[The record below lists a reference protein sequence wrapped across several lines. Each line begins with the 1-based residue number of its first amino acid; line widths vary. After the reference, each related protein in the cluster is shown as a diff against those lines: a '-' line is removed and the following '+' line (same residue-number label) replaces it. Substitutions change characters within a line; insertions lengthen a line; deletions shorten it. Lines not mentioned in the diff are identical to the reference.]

1 MDHVSYAWPLV
12 LASLLVAVLAS
23 YTALDLAAR
32 ISTARSAQARMWW
45 LAGGALCMGVG
56 IWSMHFVGM
65 LAATLP
71 VPLAYD
77 PGLTLLSL
85 LIAIA
90 ASGFA
95 LYLVSGAE
103 LTRARL
109 VVGALGMGGGVA
121 AMHYMGMAA
130 MRMSPFI
137 AYNPTLVLLSVL
149 IAIGASGAA
158 LWIAFRLRLRT
169 HHLYRLRAGAAIIMG
184 AAIAGMHYTGM
195 AAAGFPTGSQ
205 CGALAGG
212 WSGQGLAPMVL
223 SAAVAVL
230 AAAIVLSMLD
240 RRFESQSALLQ
251 SSLSQAHGEIAF
263 LALHDALTKLPNRL
277 QLERRLEQAMRDSRR
292 SGQPCAVLF
301 VDLDGFK
308 AVNDAFGHQAGD
320 RLLSLIA
327 QRLRETMRPSD
338 LAARMGGDEFV
349 VVAEGVSREDVH
361 ALAARLGAVLRQEFV
376 VDGHRLRISASIG
389 IALYPQDGAS
399 AQELISHADAAMYRA
414 KAGGRD
420 AHHFFDPSM
429 LVNAQENLELLA
441 ELRGAL
447 ARGEFR
453 LHYQPKLDLRSGRVV
468 GAEALL
474 RWASPSRGN
483 VPPDR
488 FLGLAEQA
496 GLIVPIGD
504 WVLDEACRQAAAWRA
519 RGHRDWSVAVNLS
532 ALQFDHPGL
541 VQSVRDALRRHAL
554 PPRALVLEVTESTAM
569 RNVESSMAILKQFE
583 AMGVGVSIDD
593 FGTGYSSLLYLKRL
607 PATELKVDRGF
618 IRDVQHDA
626 DDAAIVSA
634 IVALAQRLQLRVVAE
649 GVETPAQQDYLRQLH
664 CDQVQGFLFGKPV
677 PGVEF
682 AQVVERAEAHLRETG
697 RQHTA
702 RAPGVFQQPDGVL
715 SP

>member
-1 MDHVSYAWPLV
+1 MYHVSYAWPLV
-12 LASLLVAVLAS
+12 LASLLVAVLAA

-32 ISTARSAQARMWW
+32 ISTARSTQARAWW
-45 LAGGALCMGVG
+45 LGGGALCMGVG
-56 IWSMHFVGM
+56 IWSMHLVGM
-65 LAATLP
+65 PAATLP
-71 VPLAYD
+71 VPVAYD

-95 LYLVSGAE
+95 LYLVSGAD
-103 LTRARL
+103 LTRVRL
-109 VVGALGMGGGVA
+109 GVGALGMGGGVA
-121 AMHYMGMAA
+121 AMHYTGMAA

-137 AYNPTLVLLSVL
+137 AYDPWLVLLSVV
-149 IAIGASGAA
+149 IAIGASGTA
-158 LWIAFRLRLRT
+158 LWIAFRLRGRT
-169 HHLYRLRAGAAIIMG
+169 HHIVRLRAGSAGVMG
-184 AAIAGMHYTGM
+184 MAIAGMHYTGM
-195 AAAGFPTGSQ
+195 AAAGFPDGSL
-205 CGALAGG
+205 CGVLPGG
-212 WSGQGLAPMVL
+212 WSGQGLAPLVIT
-223 SAAVAVL
+223 AAVAVL

-240 RRFESQSALLQ
+240 RRFESRSDLLQ

-277 QLERRLEQAMRDSRR
+277 HLERRLEQAMRESRR
-292 SGQPCAVLF
+292 SARACAVLF
-301 VDLDGFK
+301 IDLDGFK

-320 RLLSLIA
+320 RLLGLIG
-327 QRLRETMRPSD
+327 QCLREAMRPGD
-338 LAARMGGDEFV
+338 TAARIGGDEFV
-349 VVAEGVSREDVH
+349 VVAEGVRREDAD
-361 ALAARLGAVLRQEFV
+361 ALAARLGSALRQEFE

-389 IALYPQDGAS
+389 IALYPEDGRS
-399 AQELISHADAAMYRA
+399 AQDLISHADAAMYRA

-429 LVNAQENLELLA
+429 LVNAQENLQLLA
-441 ELRGAL
+441 DLRGAL

-453 LHYQPKLDLRSGRVV
+453 LHYQPKLDLRSGRAV

-474 RWASPSRGN
+474 RWASPTRGN

-488 FLGLAEQA
+488 FLDLAEQA

-519 RGHRDWSVAVNLS
+519 AGHAHWSVAVNLS

-569 RNVESSMAILKQFE
+569 RNVEASMSILKQFE
-583 AMGVGVSIDD
+583 AMGVGISIDD

-649 GVETPAQQDYLRQLH
+649 GVETPAQQDYLKQLH
-664 CDQVQGFLFGKPV
+664 CDQAQGFLFSEPV
-677 PGVEF
+677 PAADF
-682 AQVVERAEAHLRETG
+682 ARVVARAEAHLRESDDL
-697 RQHTA
+697 
-702 RAPGVFQQPDGVL
+702 RAVNVA
-715 SP
+715 

>member
-1 MDHVSYAWPLV
+1 MYHVSYAWPLV
-12 LASLLVAVLAS
+12 LASLLVAVLAA

-32 ISTARSAQARMWW
+32 ISTARSTQARAWW
-45 LAGGALCMGVG
+45 LGGGALCMGVG

-71 VPLAYD
+71 VPVAYD

-95 LYLVSGAE
+95 LYLVSGAD
-103 LTRARL
+103 LTRVRL
-109 VVGALGMGGGVA
+109 GVGALGMGGGVA
-121 AMHYMGMAA
+121 AMHYTGMAA

-137 AYNPTLVLLSVL
+137 AYDPWLVLLSVV
-149 IAIGASGAA
+149 IAIGASGTA
-158 LWIAFRLRLRT
+158 LWIAFRLRGRT
-169 HHLYRLRAGAAIIMG
+169 HHIVRLRAGSAGVMG
-184 AAIAGMHYTGM
+184 MAIAGMHYTGM
-195 AAAGFPTGSQ
+195 AAAGFPDGSL
-205 CGALAGG
+205 CGVLPGG
-212 WSGQGLAPMVL
+212 WSGQGLAPLVIT
-223 SAAVAVL
+223 AAVAVL

-240 RRFESQSALLQ
+240 RRFESRSDLLQ

-277 QLERRLEQAMRDSRR
+277 HLERRLEQAMRESRR
-292 SGQPCAVLF
+292 SARACAVLF
-301 VDLDGFK
+301 IDLDGFK

-320 RLLSLIA
+320 RLLSLIG
-327 QRLRETMRPSD
+327 QCLREAMRPGD
-338 LAARMGGDEFV
+338 TAARIGGDEFV
-349 VVAEGVSREDVH
+349 VVAEGVRREDAD
-361 ALAARLGAVLRQEFV
+361 ALAARLGSALRQEFE

-389 IALYPQDGAS
+389 IALYPEDGRS
-399 AQELISHADAAMYRA
+399 AQDLISHADAAMYRA

-429 LVNAQENLELLA
+429 LVNAQENLQLLA
-441 ELRGAL
+441 DLRGAL

-453 LHYQPKLDLRSGRVV
+453 LHYQPKLDLRSGRAV

-474 RWASPSRGN
+474 RWASPTRGN

-488 FLGLAEQA
+488 FLDLAEQA

-519 RGHRDWSVAVNLS
+519 AGHAHWSVAVNLS

-569 RNVESSMAILKQFE
+569 RNVEASMSILKQFE
-583 AMGVGVSIDD
+583 AMGVGISIDD

-649 GVETPAQQDYLRQLH
+649 GVETPAQQDYLKQLH
-664 CDQVQGFLFGKPV
+664 CDQAQGFLFSEPV
-677 PGVEF
+677 PAADF
-682 AQVVERAEAHLRETG
+682 ARVVARAEAHLRESDDL
-697 RQHTA
+697 
-702 RAPGVFQQPDGVL
+702 RAVNVA
-715 SP
+715 

>member
-1 MDHVSYAWPLV
+1 MYHVSYAWPLV
-12 LASLLVAVLAS
+12 LASLLVAVLAA

-32 ISTARSAQARMWW
+32 ISTARSTQARAWW
-45 LAGGALCMGVG
+45 LGGGALCMGVG

-71 VPLAYD
+71 VPVAYD

-95 LYLVSGAE
+95 LYLVSGAD
-103 LTRARL
+103 LTRVRL
-109 VVGALGMGGGVA
+109 GVGALGMGGGVA
-121 AMHYMGMAA
+121 AMHYTGMAA

-137 AYNPTLVLLSVL
+137 AYDPWLVLLSVV
-149 IAIGASGAA
+149 IAIGASGTA
-158 LWIAFRLRLRT
+158 LWIAFRLRGRT
-169 HHLYRLRAGAAIIMG
+169 HHIVRLRAGSAGVMG
-184 AAIAGMHYTGM
+184 MAIAGMHYTGM
-195 AAAGFPTGSQ
+195 AAAGFPDGSL
-205 CGALAGG
+205 CGVLPGG
-212 WSGQGLAPMVL
+212 WSGQGLAPLVIT
-223 SAAVAVL
+223 AAVAVL

-240 RRFESQSALLQ
+240 RRFESRSDLLQ

-277 QLERRLEQAMRDSRR
+277 HLERRLEQAMRESRR
-292 SGQPCAVLF
+292 SARACAVLF
-301 VDLDGFK
+301 IDLDGFK

-320 RLLSLIA
+320 RLLGLIG
-327 QRLRETMRPSD
+327 QCLREAMRPGD
-338 LAARMGGDEFV
+338 TAARIGGDEFV
-349 VVAEGVSREDVH
+349 VVAEGVRREDAD
-361 ALAARLGAVLRQEFV
+361 ALAARLGSALRQEFE

-389 IALYPQDGAS
+389 IALYPEDGRS
-399 AQELISHADAAMYRA
+399 AQDLISHADAAMYRA

-429 LVNAQENLELLA
+429 LVNAQENLQLLA
-441 ELRGAL
+441 DLRGAL

-453 LHYQPKLDLRSGRVV
+453 LHYQPKLDLRSGRAV

-474 RWASPSRGN
+474 RWASPTRGN

-488 FLGLAEQA
+488 FLDLAEQA

-519 RGHRDWSVAVNLS
+519 AGHAHWSVAVNLS

-569 RNVESSMAILKQFE
+569 RNVEASMSILKQFE
-583 AMGVGVSIDD
+583 AMGVGISIDD

-634 IVALAQRLQLRVVAE
+634 IVALAQRLQQRVVAE
-649 GVETPAQQDYLRQLH
+649 GVETPAQQDYLKQLH
-664 CDQVQGFLFGKPV
+664 CDQAQGFLFSEPV
-677 PGVEF
+677 PAADF
-682 AQVVERAEAHLRETG
+682 ARVVARAEAHLRESDDL
-697 RQHTA
+697 
-702 RAPGVFQQPDGVL
+702 RAVNVA
-715 SP
+715 

>member
-12 LASLLVAVLAS
+12 LASLIVAVLAS

-32 ISTARSAQARMWW
+32 ISTARSSQARIWW

-95 LYLVSGAE
+95 LYLVSGAD
-103 LTRARL
+103 LSRARL
-109 VVGALGMGGGVA
+109 GVGALGMGGGVA
-121 AMHYMGMAA
+121 AMHYTGMAA

-137 AYNPTLVLLSVL
+137 AYDPVLVLVSIV
-149 IAIGASGAA
+149 IAVGASGAA
-158 LWIAFRLRLRT
+158 LWIAFRLRRRT
-169 HHLYRLRAGAAIIMG
+169 HHLYRLRAGAASLMG

-223 SAAVAVL
+223 TAAVAVL
-230 AAAIVLSMLD
+230 TAAIVLSMLD
-240 RRFESQSALLQ
+240 RRFELQ
-251 SSLSQAHGEIAF
+251 NAMLESSLSQAHGEIAF

-292 SGQPCAVLF
+292 NGQPCAVFFL
-301 VDLDGFK
+301 DLDGFK

-327 QRLRETMRPSD
+327 QRLRETLRPQD
-338 LAARMGGDEFV
+338 MAARMGGDEFV
-349 VVAEGVSREDVH
+349 VVAEAVRREDVDV
-361 ALAARLGAVLRQEFV
+361 LAARLGSVLRQEFV
-376 VDGHRLRISASIG
+376 VDGHSVRISASIG
-389 IALYPQDGAS
+389 IALYPQDGAT
-399 AQELISHADAAMYRA
+399 ARELISHADAAMYRA
-414 KAGGRD
+414 KSGGRD
-420 AHHFFDPSM
+420 AHQFFDPSM

-453 LHYQPKLDLRSGRVV
+453 LHYQPKLDLRSGRAV

-474 RWASPSRGN
+474 RWVSPSRGS

-504 WVLDEACRQAAAWRA
+504 WVLDEACRQASAWRA
-519 RGHRDWSVAVNLS
+519 AGRRNWSVAVNLS
-532 ALQFDHPGL
+532 ALQFDHPDL

-664 CDQVQGFLFGKPV
+664 CDLAQGFLFGKPV
-677 PGVEF
+677 PGSEF
-682 AQVVERAEAHLRETG
+682 PQVVERAEAHLREAG
-697 RQHTA
+697 RP
-702 RAPGVFQQPDGVL
+702 RAAQAA
-715 SP
+715 

>member
-1 MDHVSYAWPLV
+1 MYHVSYAWPLV
-12 LASLLVAVLAS
+12 LASLLVAVLAA

-32 ISTARSAQARMWW
+32 ISTARSTQARAWW
-45 LAGGALCMGVG
+45 LGGGALCMGVG

-71 VPLAYD
+71 VPVAYD

-95 LYLVSGAE
+95 LYLVSGAD
-103 LTRARL
+103 LTRVRL
-109 VVGALGMGGGVA
+109 GVGALGMGGGVA
-121 AMHYMGMAA
+121 AMHYTGMAA

-137 AYNPTLVLLSVL
+137 AYDPWLVLLSVV
-149 IAIGASGAA
+149 IAIGASGTA
-158 LWIAFRLRLRT
+158 LWIAFRLRGRT
-169 HHLYRLRAGAAIIMG
+169 HHIVRLRAGSAGVMG
-184 AAIAGMHYTGM
+184 MAIAGMHYTGM
-195 AAAGFPTGSQ
+195 AAAGFPDGSL
-205 CGALAGG
+205 CGVLPGG
-212 WSGQGLAPMVL
+212 WSGQGLAPLVIT
-223 SAAVAVL
+223 AAVAVL
-230 AAAIVLSMLD
+230 AAAIVPSMLD
-240 RRFESQSALLQ
+240 RRFESRSDLLQ

-277 QLERRLEQAMRDSRR
+277 HLERRLEQAMRESRR
-292 SGQPCAVLF
+292 SARACAVLF
-301 VDLDGFK
+301 IDLDGFK

-320 RLLSLIA
+320 RLLGLIG
-327 QRLRETMRPSD
+327 QCLREAMRPGD
-338 LAARMGGDEFV
+338 TAARIGGDEFV
-349 VVAEGVSREDVH
+349 VVAEGVRREDAD
-361 ALAARLGAVLRQEFV
+361 ALAARLGSALRQEFE

-389 IALYPQDGAS
+389 IALYPEDGRS
-399 AQELISHADAAMYRA
+399 AQDLISHADAAMYRA

-429 LVNAQENLELLA
+429 LVNAQENLQLLA
-441 ELRGAL
+441 DLRGAL

-453 LHYQPKLDLRSGRVV
+453 LHYQPKLDLRSGRAV

-474 RWASPSRGN
+474 RWASPTRGN

-488 FLGLAEQA
+488 FLDLAEQA

-519 RGHRDWSVAVNLS
+519 AGHAHWSVAVNLS

-569 RNVESSMAILKQFE
+569 RNVEASMSILKQFE
-583 AMGVGVSIDD
+583 AMGVGISIDD

-649 GVETPAQQDYLRQLH
+649 GVETPAQQDYVKQLH
-664 CDQVQGFLFGKPV
+664 CDQAQGFLFSEPV
-677 PGVEF
+677 PAADF
-682 AQVVERAEAHLRETG
+682 ARVVARAEAHLRESDDL
-697 RQHTA
+697 
-702 RAPGVFQQPDGVL
+702 RAVNVA
-715 SP
+715 

>member
-95 LYLVSGAE
+95 LYLVSGAD

-149 IAIGASGAA
+149 IAVGASGAA

-327 QRLRETMRPSD
+327 QRLRETMRPAD

-414 KAGGRD
+414 KSGGRD
-420 AHHFFDPSM
+420 AHQFFDPSM

-453 LHYQPKLDLRSGRVV
+453 LHYQPKLDLRSGRAV

>member
-32 ISTARSAQARMWW
+32 ISTARSAQARLWW

-77 PGLTLLSL
+77 PGRTLLSL

-95 LYLVSGAE
+95 LYLVSGPD

-109 VVGALGMGGGVA
+109 GVGALGMGGGVA
-121 AMHYMGMAA
+121 AMHYTGMAA

-137 AYNPTLVLLSVL
+137 AYNPALVLLSVA

-158 LWIAFRLRLRT
+158 LWIAFRLRART
-169 HHLYRLRAGAAIIMG
+169 HHLYRLRAGAAILMG

-195 AAAGFPTGSQ
+195 AAAGFPVGSQ

-223 SAAVAVL
+223 TAAVAVL

-240 RRFESQSALLQ
+240 RRFELQSAMLQ

-292 SGQPCAVLF
+292 SGQSCAVLF

-320 RLLSLIA
+320 RLLCLIA

-338 LAARMGGDEFV
+338 MAARMGGDEFV
-349 VVAEGVSREDVH
+349 MVAEAVRREDVH
-361 ALAARLGAVLRQEFV
+361 ALAARLGAALRQEFV
-376 VDGHRLRISASIG
+376 VDGHHLRISASIG
-389 IALYPQDGAS
+389 IALYPQDGVS

-414 KAGGRD
+414 KSGGRD
-420 AHHFFDPSM
+420 AHQFFDPSM
-429 LVNAQENLELLA
+429 LVNAQENLQLLG

-447 ARGEFR
+447 ARREFR
-453 LHYQPKLDLRSGRVV
+453 LHYQPKLDLRSGRAV

-474 RWASPSRGN
+474 RWASPSHGN

-488 FLGLAEQA
+488 FLELAEQA
-496 GLIVPIGD
+496 GLIVPIGE
-504 WVLDEACRQAAAWRA
+504 WVLDEACRQAAAWHA
-519 RGHRDWSVAVNLS
+519 SGHRNWSVAVNLS

-554 PPRALVLEVTESTAM
+554 PSRALVLEVTESTAM

-664 CDQVQGFLFGKPV
+664 CDLAQGFLFGKPV
-677 PGVEF
+677 PGWEF
-682 AQVVERAEAHLRETG
+682 PQVVERAEAHLRGAGAG
-697 RQHTA
+697 RQHA
-702 RAPGVFQQPDGVL
+702 AQAA
-715 SP
+715 

>member
-1 MDHVSYAWPLV
+1 MYHVSYAWPLV
-12 LASLLVAVLAS
+12 LASLLVAVLAA

-32 ISTARSAQARMWW
+32 ISTARSTQARAWW
-45 LAGGALCMGVG
+45 LGGGALCMGVG

-71 VPLAYD
+71 VPVAYD

-85 LIAIA
+85 LIAVA

-95 LYLVSGAE
+95 LYLVSGAD
-103 LTRARL
+103 LTRVRL
-109 VVGALGMGGGVA
+109 GVGALGMGGGVA
-121 AMHYMGMAA
+121 AMHYTGMAA

-137 AYNPTLVLLSVL
+137 AYDPWLVLLSVV
-149 IAIGASGAA
+149 IAIGASGTA
-158 LWIAFRLRLRT
+158 LWIAFRLRGRT
-169 HHLYRLRAGAAIIMG
+169 HHIVRLRAGSAGVMG
-184 AAIAGMHYTGM
+184 MAIAGMHYTGM
-195 AAAGFPTGSQ
+195 AAAGFPDGSL
-205 CGALAGG
+205 CGVLPGG
-212 WSGQGLAPMVL
+212 WSGQGLAPLVIT
-223 SAAVAVL
+223 AAVAVL

-240 RRFESQSALLQ
+240 RRFESRSDLLQ

-277 QLERRLEQAMRDSRR
+277 HLERRLEQAMRESRR
-292 SGQPCAVLF
+292 SARACAVLF
-301 VDLDGFK
+301 IDLDGFK

-320 RLLSLIA
+320 RLLGLIG
-327 QRLRETMRPSD
+327 QCLREAMRPGD
-338 LAARMGGDEFV
+338 TAARIGGDEFV
-349 VVAEGVSREDVH
+349 VVAEGVRREDAD
-361 ALAARLGAVLRQEFV
+361 ALAARLGSALRQEFE

-389 IALYPQDGAS
+389 IALYPEDGRS
-399 AQELISHADAAMYRA
+399 AQDLISHADAAMYRA

-429 LVNAQENLELLA
+429 LVNAQENLQLLA
-441 ELRGAL
+441 DLRGAL

-453 LHYQPKLDLRSGRVV
+453 LHYQPKLDLRSGRAV

-474 RWASPSRGN
+474 RWASPTRGN

-488 FLGLAEQA
+488 FLDLAEQA

-519 RGHRDWSVAVNLS
+519 AGHAHWSVAVNLS

-569 RNVESSMAILKQFE
+569 RNVEASMSILKQFE
-583 AMGVGVSIDD
+583 AMGVGISIDD

-649 GVETPAQQDYLRQLH
+649 GVETPAQQDYLKQLH
-664 CDQVQGFLFGKPV
+664 CDQAQGFLFSEPV
-677 PGVEF
+677 PAADF
-682 AQVVERAEAHLRETG
+682 ARVVARAEAHLRESDDL
-697 RQHTA
+697 
-702 RAPGVFQQPDGVL
+702 RAVNVA
-715 SP
+715 